1 MVKVPTLTKRKIEC
15 SQTEVSRHTG
25 TRSCTMLHLKT
36 VYRWQ
41 SCYRDNNTCR
51 IGPKVPHPKPN
62 TPIGAQVL
70 FNFGAEQSSG
80 DTRQRE
86 GLVCDWS
93 NHHFDSGEHR
103 CINVEH
109 KQPLSHAY
117 KIWPPWHSQ
126 RNINADCRG
135 HDFDRPRQLPHTKL
149 TLLTQLV
156 CVPVEEF
163 SLTGRFVKNGSVISS
178 ENGTFVVQLK
188 LHPSEDRTTCLFN
201 FKQEGGKQIYSKPGV
216 HKL

>member
-1 MVKVPTLTKRKIEC
+1 MLSNGGVKAHGHTK
-15 SQTEVSRHTG
+15 
-25 TRSCTMLHLKT
+25 LHDAPPQNRL
-36 VYRWQ
+36 Q
-41 SCYRDNNTCR
+41 
-51 IGPKVPHPKPN
+51 IGSFVTATTTPVVLGQRFPHPKPN

-117 KIWPPWHSQ
+117 KVGPPWHSQ

-135 HDFDRPRQLPHTKL
+135 HDFDRPRQLPHTRLTL
-149 TLLTQLV
+149 TLLIQLV

-163 SLTGRFVKNGSVISS
+163 SVKGRFVKKGSVISS
-178 ENGTFVVQLK
+178 GNAHL
-188 LHPSEDRTTCLFN
+188 
-201 FKQEGGKQIYSKPGV
+201 
-216 HKL
+216 